1 MIHAACGGGPKSF
14 FRCCFCLKA
23 YVHFLYKARAEFARA
38 IHDSSCEGAA
48 LDDRGEVISIV
59 SFFI

>member
-1 MIHAACGGGPKSF
+1 MQHAVVVLNHFPML
-14 FRCCFCLKA
+14 FCLKA
-23 YVHFLYKARAEFARA
+23 YVHFPYKPHTEFARA

-59 SFFI
+59 SFFT